1 MKRKTQRKMMGK
13 REVTLKR
20 KGLTKVKMTRTRMRT
35 MMTMTRTKM
44 MKMTMEVSAER
55 SGKDMG

>member
-1 MKRKTQRKMMGK
+1 MGK

-35 MMTMTRTKM
+35 MMTMRRTKM

-55 SGKDMG
+55 SGKYMG